1 MDHDAKLATSEAP
14 LDWDGLRAEATGL
27 LARAIVTD
35 ERGEPCGTVASTGD
49 LDSHYRNVWT
59 RDNVAAMLYFLDDEP
74 RLVRSFLAALMRR
87 QSSERRTLGLIPI
100 GFSPQFN
107 HVDLGGE
114 GAIGAI
120 YSIDSTL
127 WFLVLFGLYVETTGD
142 LDWLATHRRQYMSA
156 LGLLLSPRFDP
167 LPLLAAPESV
177 TEIDRPAGLHGYPL
191 QLQVLLFLALRWSA
205 RLLPPLGESE
215 LAEVCSAEAEALQ
228 SWINRWYW
236 IDRDLLAERADLPM
250 EQYGAANPNP
260 FNLDYQRLIE
270 STTWLNGGG
279 FLAGTLRAR
288 HLDTRFWAFPN
299 CLAVLSGMVSE
310 SRAAAVT
317 DLVRDRAPELLGA
330 MPLAVCWPELRGAH
344 YQIVMDSDPRGR
356 PGVFHNGAHWPNIL
370 WAFVPTAIKA
380 GQRDLAE
387 SALVM
392 AARRLPPD
400 WGEYYDRHGRLGKA
414 ARRHQT
420 WSIAGFLLAE
430 RMLHAPLGDAG
441 WQPRLVPRDGW

>member
-1 MDHDAKLATSEAP
+1 MDRDARLEPLPRP
-14 LDWDGLRAEATGL
+14 LDWDELRAEASRL
-27 LARAIVTD
+27 LIRAIVAD

-49 LDSHYRNVWT
+49 VTSHYRNVWT
-59 RDNVAAMLYFLDDEP
+59 RDNVAPMLYFMEDEP
-74 RLVRSFLAALMRR
+74 RLVRSFLEALMRR

-107 HVDLGGE
+107 HADLGGE
-114 GAIGAI
+114 EAIGAI

-127 WFLVLFGLYVETTGD
+127 WFLILLGLYVEITGD
-142 LDWLATHRRQYMSA
+142 LDWLSAHRRHYMTA

-191 QLQVLLFLALRWSA
+191 QLQVLLFLALRWAA
-205 RLLPPLGESE
+205 RLLPPLGESD
-215 LAEVCSAEAEALQ
+215 LAEICSAEAEALQ

-236 IDRDLLAERADLPM
+236 IDRDQLTMRADLPM
-250 EQYGAANPNP
+250 EQYGLGNPNP
-260 FNLDYQRLIE
+260 FNLDYGRVIE
-270 STTWLNGGG
+270 ATRWLNGGG

-299 CLAVLSGMVSE
+299 CLAAISGMVSDG
-310 SRAAAVT
+310 RAAAIA
-317 DLVRDRAPELLGA
+317 DLVRDHAPELLGE
-330 MPLAVCWPELRGAH
+330 MPLAVCWPELRGSRYH
-344 YQIVMDSDPRGR
+344 IVMDSDPRGR
-356 PGVFHNGAHWPNIL
+356 PGVFHNGAFWPNIL

-387 SALVM
+387 SALAM
-392 AARRLPPD
+392 AARRLSPD
-400 WGEYYDRHGRLGKA
+400 WGEYYDRRGRLGKA

-430 RMLHAPLGDAG
+430 RALHAPPGDAG
-441 WQPRLVPRDGW
+441 WTLRLSPPEG